1 MNVFFLK
8 QMYFSVI
15 LWQGVAGTPKIYKN
29 VNYETFHDFVA
40 CFSRLGLLFVLIDVP
55 I

>member
-8 QMYFSVI
+8 QMYFSLI
-15 LWQGVAGTPKIYKN
+15 LWQGVARTPNSYKN
-29 VNYETFHDFVA
+29 VNYETFHDFDA
-40 CFSRLGLLFVLIDVP
+40 DLRLGLLFVLVDVP

>member
-8 QMYFSVI
+8 QMYFSLI
-15 LWQGVAGTPKIYKN
+15 LWQGVARTQKMYKN
-29 VNYETFHDFVA
+29 VNYEAFHDFVA
-40 CFSRLGLLFVLIDVP
+40 CLRLGLLFVLIDMP